1 MSSNKKN
8 KGETEDLNERPVK
21 RNRVTASEEKQKGKK
36 EKRSK
41 KEKKGEESAE
51 KVTLNSLAAMVTEL
65 KEKISDL
72 PQAKPSPRRSSGI
85 SRNP

>member
-8 KGETEDLNERPVK
+8 KGETEDMNETCQKESSHGLLRGK
-21 RNRVTASEEKQKGKK
+21 AEEEEGEAQQ
-36 EKRSK
+36 
-41 KEKKGEESAE
+41 EKKDEESAE